1 MGGFCKSFP
10 VLTEIQ
16 KWMLVNIFKDSL
28 TENHSQNIGDIFY
41 LLDKKSANRKI
52 SEKPQNLVQ
61 V

>member
-1 MGGFCKSFP
+1 
-10 VLTEIQ
+10 
-16 KWMLVNIFKDSL
+16 MLVNIFKDSL